1 MNIDP
6 RPAAARRKP
15 EGPRRLRHGL
25 KLRRKTDEPLPWP
38 AAPWKAALE
47 ATIPPTARIEGLEYA
62 RVGQIVTLLV
72 LPPANMSG
80 GGGGGA
86 TSGLESPS
94 ELPRARVEAVVQG
107 RSARPYSTIIEI
119 VAWQRSRWDLAIDA
133 MAREAIYAAKIL
145 SGELPTAVD
154 ELCRALGASLLPA
167 VDETF
172 EYSCTCGESV
182 PCKHHAA
189 AILILAERLAEQPLL
204 AFNLR
209 GMPHEIATAR
219 LQEARTL
226 HTHGSSTAHAGG
238 QTKSAARPFEAC
250 LADFWRPGPQL
261 LEFERLGAGEH
272 VPHAILRRLG
282 PSPLQGR
289 FPLVGL
295 LASIYDSVRIG
306 AQQLRSRA
314 ESSTA
319 NTPPASDPAEDTAPG
334 ASSSRSSEDV

>member
-1 MNIDP
+1 MNVDP
-6 RPAAARRKP
+6 RAAAARRKP
-15 EGPRRLRHGL
+15 DGPRRLRNGL
-25 KLRRKTDEPLPWP
+25 KLRRKGDDPLPWP

-47 ATIPPTARIEGLEYA
+47 ATVPPAAQSEGMEYA
-62 RVGQIVTLLV
+62 RVGQLVSLLV
-72 LPPANMSG
+72 LPPASMSSG
-80 GGGGGA
+80 NGA
-86 TSGLESPS
+86 LETSAETPK
-94 ELPRARVEAVVQG
+94 ARIEAVVQG
-107 RSARPYSTIIEI
+107 RSARPYVTCIEI
-119 VAWQRSRWDLAIDA
+119 VAWPRPRWDHAIDA

-145 SGELPTAVD
+145 SGELPAAVD
-154 ELCRALGASLLPA
+154 DLCRSLGAALLPA
-167 VDETF
+167 SDESF
-172 EYSCTCGESV
+172 EYRCTCGEAL

-226 HTHGSSTAHAGG
+226 HTHGSSSAHAGG
-238 QTKSAARPFEAC
+238 QTKSVARPFEAC

-261 LEFERLGAGEH
+261 GEFERLGAGEH

-295 LASIYDSVRIG
+295 LASIYDSVRVG
-306 AQQLRSRA
+306 AQQLRSQA
-314 ESSTA
+314 ES
-319 NTPPASDPAEDTAPG
+319 TPARGAAEPDASDDARREA
-334 ASSSRSSEDV
+334 